1 MKTFRNLSQP
11 TGRTIHLDDQS
22 YQFFGGTAYLGLLD
36 NKDYIEL
43 FKEGIDRYGLNNGTS
58 RTNNL
63 QLGVYAE
70 AEKFMAGR
78 FGFEDAVLLSSGYL
92 AAQVAVKSVVEN
104 RSVLYAPG
112 AHPSL
117 WIAEDPKVGLSFS
130 AWKTEVIDKINNSSE
145 SDFVI
150 ISNAIDNLTPE
161 LFDFSDFQNIA
172 EDKNVLLILD
182 DSHGIGVLN
191 KNALSTDLRAL
202 GAAKNIEIVVLAS
215 LAKGL
220 GTDAGVVLGNAA
232 TLEKIRK
239 HPIYM
244 GASPSSPA
252 ALYALVHGNRIYES
266 AFDKLHQN
274 IDIAKA
280 LFSNLEGYHNIPN
293 FPVFTSHDPN
303 LYRYLVQHQVLISSF
318 PYPLPTSPLLNRI
331 VISALHEESDI
342 SQLAE
347 VLMSQH
353 RLKL

>member
-1 MKTFRNLSQP
+1 MTNFRNLSQP
-11 TGRTIHLDDQS
+11 TGRTIHIDEQS
-22 YQFFGGTAYLGLLD
+22 YLFFGGTAYLGLLD

-58 RTNNL
+58 RTNNV
-63 QLGVYAE
+63 QLGIYAE
-70 AEKFMAGR
+70 AESFMASR
-78 FGFEDAVLLSSGYL
+78 FGFQDAVLLSSGYL
-92 AAQVAVKSVVEN
+92 AAQVSVKSLVEN
-104 RSVLYAPG
+104 RRVCYAPG

-117 WIAEDPKVGLSFS
+117 WIAEDPKVDLPFS
-130 AWKTEVIDKINNSSE
+130 AWKTRVIDEINNSSE
-145 SDFVI
+145 TNFAI

-161 LFDFSDFQNIA
+161 LFDFSDFQHLA
-172 EDKNVLLILD
+172 EDKNVLFILD
-182 DSHGIGVLN
+182 DSHGIGMLN
-191 KNALSTDLRAL
+191 KNALSTDLTAL
-202 GAAKNIEIVVLAS
+202 ETAKNIELVVLAS

-220 GTDAGVVLGNAA
+220 GTDAGAVFGNAA
-232 TLEKIRK
+232 TLDKIRK

-252 ALYALVHGNRIYES
+252 ALFALVHGNKIYEA

-274 IDIAKA
+274 IDIANSI
-280 LFSNLEGYHNIPN
+280 FSSLDGYHNIPN

-303 LYRYLVQHQVLISSF
+303 LYRYLVQNQVLISSF

-331 VISALHEESDI
+331 VVSALHEERDI

-347 VLMSQH
+347 ILMSQH